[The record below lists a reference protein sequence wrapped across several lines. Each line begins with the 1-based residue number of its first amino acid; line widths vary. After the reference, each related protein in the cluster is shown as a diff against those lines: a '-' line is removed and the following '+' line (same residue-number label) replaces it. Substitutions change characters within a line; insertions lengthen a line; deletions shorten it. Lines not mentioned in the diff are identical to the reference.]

1 MPVPPV
7 DADTALQTDAV
18 AWNAQGELEVLIFD
32 LGGETFALEA
42 VQVQEIIDLLPE
54 TAIPGAPALV
64 GHVINFRGRIVP
76 VADFRLAFGME
87 RVAAGPD
94 SRIVVIDL
102 PLDGEP
108 TLIGLRTDRVHEVA
122 TFAQAL
128 AEEVP
133 AVGIRWQKQHMRS
146 LVRWR
151 GDLVVLPDLQA
162 ILLEAMESRPSP
174 ALPMASRVKTDT

>member
-1 MPVPPV
+1 MQQV
-7 DADTALQTDAV
+7 DAQVGPQPDAG
-18 AWNAQGELEVLIFD
+18 AWNAQGELEVLIFE

-76 VADFRLAFGME
+76 VADLSLAFGME
-87 RVAAGPD
+87 RAAASAD

-133 AVGIRWQKQHMRS
+133 AVGIRWARQHMRG

-162 ILLEAMESRPSP
+162 IFLK
-174 ALPMASRVKTDT
+174 ASHDLGVAAATH